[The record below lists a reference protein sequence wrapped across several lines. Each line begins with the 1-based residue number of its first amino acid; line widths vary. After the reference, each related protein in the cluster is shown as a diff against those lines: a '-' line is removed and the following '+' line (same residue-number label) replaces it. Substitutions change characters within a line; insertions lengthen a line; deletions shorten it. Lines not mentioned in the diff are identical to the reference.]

1 MEEKDIPQDN
11 SKAFAGH
18 NKVIYATRNGE
29 YIAGKTNGWDAED
42 FATIQAV
49 EQLERQTAAAWAQF
63 QAGSHSALYY
73 LMYAYRHDETSLAMA
88 AGVFRWQLRRHFK
101 PDVFAKLP
109 EKTLAKY
116 ARALQLD
123 TGSLKNPPEPEALK
137 IG

>member
-1 MEEKDIPQDN
+1 MEEKDIPQDE
-11 SKAFAGH
+11 SSVFEGQR
-18 NKVIYATRNGE
+18 KVIYATRDGE
-29 YIAGKTNGWDAED
+29 YIAATSNGWDAED
-42 FATIQAV
+42 FATSQAV
-49 EQLERQTAAAWAQF
+49 QQLERQTAAAWAQF
-63 QAGSHSALYY
+63 QAGTHSALYY

-116 ARALQLD
+116 AQALQLNI
-123 TGSLKNPPEPEALK
+123 GSLKNPPEPEALK